1 MANQFDFLMMNQEIH
16 VWGSSRFLSII
27 RTVFAV
33 SLREG
38 VRLREVDK

>member
-1 MANQFDFLMMNQEIH
+1 MANQFDFLMMNQEI
-16 VWGSSRFLSII
+16 LSII

-38 VRLREVDK
+38 ERLREVDK